1 MILSDICK
9 IRPDHYKV
17 KSVDGRFQVGGV
29 VRDYEWAGDLLVLR
43 FIAENDGELVAE
55 CLGRNESGGR
65 ITRFLVVDKHWVD
78 RSMANPHGAKLPRAL
93 DEKWYM
99 PWGRQGDNVPFPYY
113 SFPFFE
119 SSDPSHFSIDDSID
133 TASDKPFSYFP
144 FLQYF
149 FCIN

>member
-1 MILSDICK
+1 
-9 IRPDHYKV
+9 
-17 KSVDGRFQVGGV
+17 
-29 VRDYEWAGDLLVLR
+29 VRDYKWHGDLLVLR
-43 FIAENDGELVAE
+43 FVAENDGELVAE
-55 CLGRNESGGR
+55 CLGRDQLGCR
-65 ITRFLVVDKHWVD
+65 ITRFLVVDKHWAD
-78 RSMANPHGAKLPRAL
+78 RSMATPHGARVPRAL
-93 DEKWYM
+93 DEEWYM
-99 PWGRQGDNVPFPYY
+99 SRGCQGDTVPFPYY